1 MVENI
6 SAILFSQIEN
16 QIEEQE
22 QDAKEKISVKLLQN
36 LYSIFSLHF
45 IYHQNK
51 LLPSNFNKLHL
62 LKHFMNFMNNF
73 IEIIHLHKNTATLF
87 KNKVLEKYF
96 SFLFSFDHLIY
107 TV

>member
-22 QDAKEKISVKLLQN
+22 QDGKEKISVKLLQN
-36 LYSIFSLHF
+36 SYSIFSLHF

-73 IEIIHLHKNTATLF
+73 IEIIHLVVTKIQLLCLKIKSWKNIF
-87 KNKVLEKYF
+87 HF
-96 SFLFSFDHLIY
+96 SFLLTI
-107 TV
+107 